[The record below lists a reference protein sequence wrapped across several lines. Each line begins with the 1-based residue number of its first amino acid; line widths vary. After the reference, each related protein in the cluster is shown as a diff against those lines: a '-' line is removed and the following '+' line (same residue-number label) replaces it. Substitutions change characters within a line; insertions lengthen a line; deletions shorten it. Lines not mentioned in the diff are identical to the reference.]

1 MKRGN
6 STRNRGACTTARSAT
21 RTGVEQAAA
30 AEVVAG
36 VAAVSAEVEVV
47 SVGDS
52 ETPGLAEQQQ
62 SGEEDQPSHDVEDSL
77 DDSAAS
83 EVPNHDHEDAASPPD
98 GDKAAAESEIIIES
112 AQLQNLT
119 AEEHI
124 GTGNG
129 ILPEQSALPGE
140 KEAENSVS
148 ETEAEAAS
156 EREPEVVP
164 NAAEPK
170 ARLDEVKPRHATVNN
185 ELEAIV
191 TMLQGPSFSASTHLD
206 VAGEIPDEE

>member
-1 MKRGN
+1 MKRG
-6 STRNRGACTTARSAT
+6 SIIVSRNRGACKRYGTSTAAPT
-21 RTGVEQAAA
+21 EAG
-30 AEVVAG
+30 AG

-52 ETPGLAEQQQ
+52 ETPSLAEQQQ
-62 SGEEDQPSHDVEDSL
+62 SGEEDQPSHDVDDSL
-77 DDSAAS
+77 DDSAAAS
-83 EVPNHDHEDAASPPD
+83 EIPNHDHEDAALLPD
-98 GDKAAAESEIIIES
+98 GDNAAESEIES

-119 AEEHI
+119 AEEHT
-124 GTGNG
+124 GSGNG

-156 EREPEVVP
+156 EREPEAVP
-164 NAAEPK
+164 NAAEPE
-170 ARLDEVKPRHATVNN
+170 ARLDEVKPRHATVVN

-191 TMLQGPSFSASTHLD
+191 TMLQGPSFPASTHLD

>member
-1 MKRGN
+1 MKRG
-6 STRNRGACTTARSAT
+6 SSAVSRGATNVRGGA
-21 RTGVEQAAA
+21 RTGVKKAAA
-30 AEVVAG
+30 ADVIG
-36 VAAVSAEVEVV
+36 VATSAEVEVV

-52 ETPGLAEQQQ
+52 ETPSLAEQQQ
-62 SGEEDQPSHDVEDSL
+62 SEEDQPSHDVDDSL

-83 EVPNHDHEDAASPPD
+83 EEPNHEDAAPPPD
-98 GDKAAAESEIIIES
+98 GDKAAESEMES
-112 AQLQNLT
+112 AQLQKPT
-119 AEEHI
+119 AEEHP
-124 GTGNG
+124 GAGDG

-156 EREPEVVP
+156 EREPEAVP
-164 NAAEPK
+164 NAAEPE
-170 ARLDEVKPRHATVNN
+170 ARLDEVKPRHATVGN

-191 TMLQGPSFSASTHLD
+191 TMLQGPSFPASTHLD